1 MKKVLLTFPKYGY
14 SAGAGAKL
22 VLLAAFTSMLLAH
35 TSVNAVLPPTEPVF
49 DGVAV
54 YAAAEPTSNY
64 KYNYKSGVVGGL
76 YAARYG
82 VPGLSDPK
90 YVYKNFSVGA
100 NLNCTTDNFGGIDF
114 RGNKFKSCEVSVPAT
129 SLQLIWPAGIPERQ
143 ITISPQFFKGGRSY
157 TPVVIDEQFDT
168 IVTVTSFN
176 KNQGYILVPAGT
188 KAYLQEPTD
197 PNGVKDEAGNADD
210 KVIKV
215 WKTLPKN
222 AAWASARETNT
233 HAIGAGKNVMPI
245 GARNGFFRYGV
256 RDQWFY
262 TKVINGVIDSKVT
275 SLCGG
280 NPYPGMGMTGS
291 CQVLVEVDPVPC
303 AAAKVDW
310 PTGIRQIS
318 TGVCSGSSPQLSSGQ
333 SAKILNTGEDT
344 GSITATCRNG
354 SLNYTDESC
363 FKALPNAACSAGISS
378 WKSNGGMFKCTGLV
392 MSGASGSSTT
402 VATDPR
408 DSTVGSQ
415 TLQCNNGIWES
426 KAQTCEI
433 DFKLDNGGFC
443 IGGVCPPRR
452 TDFYDCGGNVC
463 FVPVPPNSI
472 CDGQTVNWT
481 GTNGAACTAQ
491 SNRMKQDDSVT
502 LRNTPTGI
510 RQKNPNIG
518 SVKATCTSGSLKY
531 TNATCAVPKSC
542 GAETKSWTGTSGES
556 CGGTVGP
563 LLSGTTNIINNT
575 LNSNIGS
582 ETASCNNGLYTIS
595 NQTCTRPPAAKCSAG
610 IKIWKGNN
618 GETCSA
624 TVGGLDS
631 GSSVNVV
638 NTLPTTTGTAT
649 MQCNNGDVGTTAKT
663 CTVAQACPA
672 ATPTWSGAGG
682 ATCSGPVSA
691 TASGTKTV
699 VYSTA
704 WPNTGNET
712 LSCNGGNWIPSN
724 PTCVAPATS
733 TVPDDPDW
741 GDVGRRLTGDLD
753 PSTTP
758 YVARRGNAT
767 GWVYRPIAAN
777 MAAACT
783 EAFFGSNPST
793 VGVQKCQAPRTPNKN
808 PWVNIGSEYARQA
821 ISGSLL
827 VRFGSE
833 DNLSYQL
840 LEKGAFV
847 CNPDTLGQPGKTVVK
862 NVCQILADAPQWAD
876 VAREGVPFKVNSSSW
891 VRYGYGESWY
901 YRRVNGGVYCDA
913 GAFGGDPAPNYTKT
927 CQMESASE
935 VWTKVV
941 QEYRTLPDTTFPQFY
956 RFGVADQYAAK
967 RIDRSGLICDAKT
980 FGSDPAFRKAK
991 SCYRL
996 DAFSASFDPGTDPVG
1011 IKPILATETA
1021 DSPLTQNTARA
1032 LYQMKI
1038 FNEGR
1043 ELVKTQKASGNQIGL
1058 AIKQRSINPNNPA
1071 ARLQAYLDDQ
1081 SPIFMKGNLNG
1092 TAFTSTQDK
1101 TEKAYAAVQTWLTTK
1116 DNGQTG
1122 MDVLTNLA
1130 DQAIRIANMQALVAA
1145 DKETDDNFHD
1155 GLRRRL
1161 AGAATVIPTGS
1172 LLATAVQLRMPNY
1185 VIPISVG
1192 GELYGNVRVSFP
1204 MRTSF
1209 GVDKDGKKREG
1220 YNVSTNSNKGR
1231 LNFIV
1236 SLETGVTLAPT
1247 KKYYNEINQ
1256 AIPGTKKMDYL
1267 KGLSLG
1273 FGFETHFSLTK
1284 DTKRNLTRLDSVT
1297 IDLVADGGNLLYT
1310 GVGVINDRFP
1320 KSYYAAPNTTVG
1332 EELYRGLGFLTSL
1345 NRGSSTFVIPVREDQ
1360 LRDTPPTIPTEITA
1374 PNTTSGTTTNNTAH
1388 TNIETIVINDFI
1400 PTATVARIFPN
1411 TAGGGYGATVPIPA
1425 LINQYSSDLDLEAGN
1440 MLNRLN
1446 TEPQAPN
1453 NSTLNTLNT
1462 EMLATMRPSLRPG
1475 EPPTGF
1481 NTKLWMVDTIE
1492 FLVAATWFSP
1502 SYAEDLK
1509 CMGNSTGAGQC
1520 DSTFKTGDFGTN
1532 VRAPDVVTVGLIS
1545 LNGLQSRAGFT
1556 FWENGFLKGV
1566 EGAAAF
1572 LGATVRFHAVS
1583 GGLLNFVFSNDAAYI
1598 VRSTGIANVL
1608 TGR

>member
-1 MKKVLLTFPKYGY
+1 MKKILLRFSKYGY

-35 TSVNAVLPPTEPVF
+35 TSVNAVLPPPAPTEPVF

-54 YAAAEPTSNY
+54 YAAAEYTSNY

-82 VPGLSDPK
+82 VPGSIDPR
-90 YVYKNFSVGA
+90 YAYKNFSVGA
-100 NLNCTTDNFGGIDF
+100 NLNCNTQTFGAPP
-114 RGNKFKSCEVSVPAT
+114 GNDFKSCEVSVPAT
-129 SLQLIWPAGIPERQ
+129 SLQLIWPAGVPERQ
-143 ITISPQFFKGGRSY
+143 ITISPQSVNGGRSY

-188 KAYLQEPTD
+188 KAYLKEPTD
-197 PNGVKDEAGNADD
+197 PNGVKDEAGNYDD

-280 NPYPGMGMTGS
+280 NPTTGFSKIAS
-291 CQVLVEVDPVPC
+291 CQVLVEVDPLPC
-303 AAAKVDW
+303 AAAEVDW
-310 PTGIRQIS
+310 PTGFRS
-318 TGVCSGSSPQLSSGQ
+318 SFSGSCSGSSPQLSSGQ
-333 SAKILNTGEDT
+333 SAKILNTGKDT
-344 GSITATCRNG
+344 GSITATCSNG

-363 FKALPNAACSAGISS
+363 FKALSKAACSAGISS
-378 WKSNGGMFKCTGLV
+378 WSTYDGNFKCAGFV
-392 MSGASGSSTT
+392 SSVASGSSTT
-402 VATDPR
+402 VLTDTR
-408 DSTVGSQ
+408 DGTVGSQ

-426 KAQTCEI
+426 KAQTCEMNFKPADI
-433 DFKLDNGGFC
+433 DLCSGS
-443 IGGVCPPRR
+443 ILQ
-452 TDFYDCGGNVC
+452 C
-463 FVPVPPNSI
+463 FFPLKPSK
-472 CDGQTVNWT
+472 CAVNKT
-481 GTNGAACTAQ
+481 C
-491 SNRMKQDDSVT
+491 V
-502 LRNTPTGI
+502 TPTPRVVKCEPQTISWEGANKALCKSDTNYLTEN
-510 RQKNPNIG
+510 QVQNVKESKPNIG
-518 SVKATCTSGSLKY
+518 SV
-531 TNATCAVPKSC
+531 NATCKADGLKLTNRICDAPKPCS
-542 GAETKSWTGTSGES
+542 AETKSWTGSNGES
-556 CGGTVGP
+556 CGGKVGA
-563 LLSGTTNIINNT
+563 LSSGQSAIITNTSNT
-575 LNSNIGS
+575 NIGS
-582 ETASCNNGLYTIS
+582 ETVSCNHGLYTIS
-595 NQTCTRPPAAKCSAG
+595 NQTCIRPPAAKCSAG
-610 IKIWKGNN
+610 TKIWKGNN

-624 TVGGLDS
+624 TVGSLDS

-638 NTLPTTTGTAT
+638 NTLPTTTGIAT

-672 ATPTWSGAGG
+672 ATPTWSGDGG
-682 ATCSGPVSA
+682 AICSGPVSA
-691 TASGTKTV
+691 TASGNKTV

-753 PSTTP
+753 PSPMP
-758 YVARRGNAT
+758 YVARRGNDT
-767 GWVYRPIAAN
+767 GWIYRPIAAN

-847 CNPDTLGQPGKTVVK
+847 CNPDTLGQPGKRVAK
-862 NVCQILADAPQWAD
+862 NVCQIFADAPQWAD
-876 VAREGVPFKVNSSSW
+876 VAREGIPFRVNSSSW

-901 YRRVNGGVYCDA
+901 YRRINGGVYCNA
-913 GAFGGDPAPNYTKT
+913 RAFGGDPAPNYTKT

-935 VWTKVV
+935 VWTKVA
-941 QEYRTLPDTTFPQFY
+941 QEYGTLPDTTFPQFY
-956 RFGVADQYAAK
+956 RFGVGEQYAAK
-967 RIDRSGLICDAKT
+967 RIVTSGSICDAKT

-996 DAFSASFDPGTDPVG
+996 DAFSASFDPGTDPLG

-1021 DSPLTQNTARA
+1021 NSPLTQNTARA

-1043 ELVKTQKASGNQIGL
+1043 EQLKTGKASSNEIRL
-1058 AIKQRSINPNNPA
+1058 AINQRSLNPNNPA

-1081 SPIFMKGNLNG
+1081 APTFMKGNLNG

-1122 MDVLTNLA
+1122 MDVLMNLA
-1130 DQAIRIANMQALVAA
+1130 DQSIRIANMQALVAA
-1145 DKETDDNFHD
+1145 DKETGDNYHD
-1155 GLRRRL
+1155 EVRRRL
-1161 AGAATVIPTGS
+1161 TEGASVVPTGS
-1172 LLATAVQLRMPNY
+1172 LLATALQLRMPNF
-1185 VIPISVG
+1185 VIPVSVG

-1204 MRTSF
+1204 MRTAF
-1209 GVDKDGKKREG
+1209 GVDKDGNQREG
-1220 YNVSTNSNKGR
+1220 FNVSTHSNKGR
-1231 LNFIV
+1231 LNLII
-1236 SLETGVTLAPT
+1236 SLEAGVTMGPT
-1247 KKYYNEINQ
+1247 KKYYNERNE

-1273 FGFETHFSLTK
+1273 FGFETHFSLTR
-1284 DTKRNLTRLDSVT
+1284 DTKRNLTRLDSIT
-1297 IDLVADGGNLLYT
+1297 IDLVADGGNLIYT
-1310 GVGVINDRFP
+1310 GVGVINDKFP
-1320 KSYYAAPNTTVG
+1320 KAYYPLPTTTVG
-1332 EELYRGLGFLTSL
+1332 EELYRGLGFSTSL
-1345 NRGSSTFVIPVREDQ
+1345 NRGTGTFILTVVQDQ
-1360 LRDTPPTIPTEITA
+1360 FRDTPPTIPTEITA

-1425 LINQYSSDLDLEAGN
+1425 LINQYSSDLDIEAGN

-1446 TEPQAPN
+1446 TQPQAPN

-1462 EMLATMRPSLRPG
+1462 EMLATIRPNLRPG

-1481 NTKLWMVDTIE
+1481 NTKLWMVDTVE
-1492 FLVAATWFSP
+1492 FVVAATWFSP
-1502 SYAEDLK
+1502 SYADDLR
-1509 CMGNSTGAGQC
+1509 CMGNSTAAGQC
-1520 DSTFKTGDFGTN
+1520 DSTFKTDFATN
-1532 VRAPDVVTVGLIS
+1532 ARSPDVVTVGLIS
-1545 LNGLQSRAGFT
+1545 LNGLQTRAGFT
-1556 FWENGFLKGV
+1556 VWENAFLKGV
-1566 EGAAAF
+1566 EDAASF
-1572 LGATVRFHAVS
+1572 FGATVRFHGVS
-1583 GGLLNFVFSNDAAYI
+1583 GALLNFVFSNDAGYI
-1598 VRSTGIANVL
+1598 VRATGIANVL
-1608 TGR
+1608 SAR